1 MDYNYNDLMPI
12 TNIDSASASISTI
25 TINISPMI
33 EFKLSNYKVP
43 FFFSALAINKVLSL
57 QEVIDEFTK

>member
-1 MDYNYNDLMPI
+1 MDYNYNDLMQI
-12 TNIDSASASISTI
+12 TNIDSTSASISTI
-25 TINISPMI
+25 TINISPI
-33 EFKLSNYKVP
+33 NAFKLSNFNVP